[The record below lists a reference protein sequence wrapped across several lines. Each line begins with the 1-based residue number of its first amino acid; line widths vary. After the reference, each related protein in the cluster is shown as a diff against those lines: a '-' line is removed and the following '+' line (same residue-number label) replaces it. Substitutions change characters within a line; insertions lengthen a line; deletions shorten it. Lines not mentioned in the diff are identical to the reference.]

1 MEKQDEDQQS
11 SQSINSDMS
20 SLRSL
25 LQFFFRAETFF
36 NVLKLFAEINDSLS
50 NPKYNIFQIENKNY
64 SK

>member
-36 NVLKLFAEINDSLS
+36 NVFKLFAEINDSLS